1 MTPNSLSSVQPD
13 KDSTFSD
20 EDSCRTANGTSANCS
35 PCRFIW
41 LLMAVYLIV
50 LFVLERFL

>member
-1 MTPNSLSSVQPD
+1 MTPNSIKSSKPEEPLT
-13 KDSTFSD
+13 DSH
-20 EDSCRTANGTSANCS
+20 EGSCQTATCTSANCS